1 MKLDQ
6 TFISIRERDLLE
18 TFDLAILVTRQ
29 HLKNLLGLLFLNALP
44 WVLFD
49 WLLLFQYS
57 VGMDTDSES
66 YLFYFQMTLLVIS
79 QASIGT
85 ALITGYLGQAMFVE
99 RQSIMQTYRQ
109 FFRKPVLFGWVHG
122 VIRLVVPISALLVL
136 ANLNI
141 DDPAAGVW
149 IFLVVLLIGIQG
161 FIRAFRPFVNE
172 VVLLEKTPYKRV
184 SDGRINFGTR
194 MLALHQGASAD
205 LVARAFAMLFFAPL
219 LFFSLFGSFCLAD
232 YYLLLQAGIDFPI
245 KTIYWTIALWMVAG
259 FVAVVRFLFYIDT
272 RIRQEGWAI
281 ELKMRAEGLRLS
293 GLEAR

>member
-1 MKLDQ
+1 MRLDQ

-29 HLKNLLGLLFLNALP
+29 HLRNLLALLLLNALP
-44 WVLFD
+44 WALFD
-49 WLLLFQYS
+49 WLVLFQYAAGVDAEAS
-57 VGMDTDSES
+57 G
-66 YLFYFQMTLLVIS
+66 YLFYFQMTLLVVS

-99 RQSIMQTYRQ
+99 RQTIGQTYRQ

-122 VIRLVVPISALLVL
+122 VVRLVVPIAALLVL

-141 DDPAAGVW
+141 DSPAAGFCV
-149 IFLVVLLIGIQG
+149 FMAVLLIGVQG
-161 FIRAFRPFVNE
+161 LIRAFRPFVNE
-172 VVLLEKTPYKRV
+172 VVMLEKTPYQRTA
-184 SDGRINFGTR
+184 DGRINFKTR
-194 MLALHQGASAD
+194 MKALHQGAAD
-205 LVARAFAMLFFAPL
+205 FTGRSLAMLFFAPL

-232 YYLLLQAGIDFPI
+232 YYLLLQAGIDFPL
-245 KTIYWTIALWMVAG
+245 KTIYWSIALWMVAG
-259 FVAVVRFLFYIDT
+259 FAAVVRFLFYIDT

-293 GLEAR
+293 GQEAR